1 MAANGRN
8 QESFRFNSAAD
19 NAGALGAQGM
29 EAGRG
34 FRRGPGTRDRS
45 RDCAGLDDGPGSMN
59 RGSETTTPQ
68 RSRPQVLSGDRACIA
83 QNTVQN
89 RERREKQLRTALMAR
104 RVDRPA
110 STFVLKHLKGT
121 RDDGMDIE
129 PFPDCC
135 RMSMT
140 WFSTL

>member
-1 MAANGRN
+1 MRG
-8 QESFRFNSAAD
+8 EGWPSFRKQWRQTDEIRSHSDSILPLILQAHSA
-19 NAGALGAQGM
+19 
-29 EAGRG
+29 
-34 FRRGPGTRDRS
+34 RREWKQAAAFGEGPGARDRS
-45 RDCAGLDDGPGSMN
+45 RDCAGLDDGPGLMN

-89 RERREKQLRTALMAR
+89 RERREKQLRAALMAR
-104 RVDRPA
+104 RVNRPA

-129 PFPDCC
+129 PL
-135 RMSMT
+135 S
-140 WFSTL
+140 